1 MEKLSLNPRRVALGG
16 VVVAL
21 AVAVVLLLRMTGNPD
36 SPTSGDGKQAATAD
50 GPGAKHAVSRSLP
63 GAPPPPS
70 IEQPPPMPDEL
81 IARILKK
88 DKRLGLFMDY
98 HKIVLLDATR
108 RDEYRKLL
116 SSIEM
121 MTAMAEDLMN
131 PGTGQ
136 VDPEEYYRRLMQIDY
151 FEAALTWKDNPQR
164 EKLLALTGE
173 VIGKDNFSSDQ
184 NSARRQ
190 MLGGSKMELYR
201 LMYEQDAQK
210 ADGLVAQAKGTR
222 MEPLVTWMAG
232 EELRRRT
239 REEEIRKEVEDQQAK
254 AN

>member
-1 MEKLSLNPRRVALGG
+1 MEKLSLNPRRLARGG
-16 VVVAL
+16 VVVGLAAAAL
-21 AVAVVLLLRMTGNPD
+21 LLLRIAGSPD
-36 SPTSGDGKQAATAD
+36 LGGDGKQPATA
-50 GPGAKHAVSRSLP
+50 GVPSARHEVPRSLP

-81 IARILKK
+81 IARILKN

-98 HKIVLLDATR
+98 HKIVLLDAPR

-116 SSIEM
+116 SSTEM
-121 MTAMAEDLMN
+121 MTAMADELMK

-136 VDPEEYYRRLMQIDY
+136 VEPEEYYRRLMQIDY

-173 VIGKDNFSSDQ
+173 ILGKDNFSGDQ

-201 LMYEQDAQK
+201 LMYEQDAHK

-222 MEPLVTWMAG
+222 MEPLVSWMAS

-239 REEEIRKEVEDQQAK
+239 REEEIRKEVEDQQGK